1 MEVRLNKLISDSGL
15 CSRREADKFI
25 EEGRV
30 TVNGSLPHI
39 GQKVTEADIV
49 MLDDIQ
55 VRIGKHTGK
64 QIRTDQY
71 PRVGTCRT
79 RKKAKKTKPS
89 STATSEKKAT
99 SPAAGSKG
107 LRPGKY
113 VKYNKYAAARH
124 AARNG
129 ESTKKETKVTGIDK
143 EMLKEALRPKFGKS
157 LGRSA
162 VAQRLASSPKSAA
175 LRKTSKN
182 NPLNKAKRAA
192 ARNKPKGE

>member
-1 MEVRLNKLISDSGL
+1 MKTLTWQKPGQQNVAQELIKIIINYVA
-15 CSRREADKFI
+15 E
-25 EEGRV
+25 
-30 TVNGSLPHI
+30 
-39 GQKVTEADIV
+39 
-49 MLDDIQ
+49 
-55 VRIGKHTGK
+55 
-64 QIRTDQY
+64 
-71 PRVGTCRT
+71 
-79 RKKAKKTKPS
+79 
-89 STATSEKKAT
+89 
-99 SPAAGSKG
+99 
-107 LRPGKY
+107 LR
-113 VKYNKYAAARH
+113 KYNKYAAARH

-129 ESTKKETKVTGIDK
+129 ESTKKETKTTGIDK